1 MLTKFRELIFYGNDS
16 DITNALYKDFLL
28 NEENVFVFSDTE
40 PTLNLEIPIRP
51 LEELANTTALNEKS
65 IYVLTSCTTALRDA
79 LLRCVPLDAKISA
92 TGLDSHSS
100 RTPLV
105 LISPPKAG
113 SHLLITLVGS
123 FGYQAGR
130 ILPFN
135 PLGGHWYTLDY
146 DSIHTSAQDYFFYRN
161 NRGNNYGGRLEAFE
175 RCLGVAMYRH
185 PRDIIKSRL
194 NYNFDPQNAV
204 MGRYMEGATRRAQC
218 ESLLDENSVFRDI
231 GRELADFTNWAKFPN
246 VIPIAY
252 EEFCS
257 QEPEDTSPLDIVW
270 ELQLHL
276 QIGGRPNVYLEKS
289 LGNSPTFSTGQV
301 FAPDEDV
308 DALSDVL
315 TKKCRYYMD
324 ALGYESS
331 SPYSDY
337 FRKARQRVFSTQDN
351 RPVDL
356 PIRIENTNLFA
367 IYYQDKAF
375 YAACLSKEGTDFL
388 QSLGVDMPYTLQSEN
403 LEDLLFKVRMIETGQ
418 KFPVPANFKP

>member
-1 MLTKFRELIFYGNDS
+1 LTKFRELNFYTDESAIS
-16 DITNALYKDFLL
+16 DALCKDFLL
-28 NEENVFVFSDTE
+28 NEGNVCVFSDTK
-40 PTLNLEIPIRP
+40 TALNFEIPISP
-51 LEELANTTALNEKS
+51 LDKLDDNIALAGKS
-65 IYVLTSCTTALRDA
+65 IYIITNNIAALREA
-79 LLRCVPLDAKISA
+79 LLRCVPLNARISA
-92 TGLDSHSS
+92 LALDSHSS

-161 NRGNNYGGRLEAFE
+161 NRGNNYGGRLDAFE

-185 PRDIIKSRL
+185 PRDILKSRL
-194 NYNFDPQNAV
+194 NYNFNPQNAV
-204 MGRYMEGATRRAQC
+204 MGRYMEGATRYAQC
-218 ESLLDENSVFRDI
+218 KALLDENSVFRDI
-231 GRELADFTNWAKFPN
+231 GGELADFVNWARFPN
-246 VIPIAY
+246 VIPISY
-252 EEFCS
+252 EEFCTH
-257 QEPEDTSPLDIVW
+257 EPEDTSPVDIVW

-276 QIGGRPNVYLEKS
+276 QIGGRPSVYLEKS

-308 DALSDVL
+308 DAHSDKLSE
-315 TKKCRYYMD
+315 KCRYYME
-324 ALGYESS
+324 ALGYEAN

-337 FRKARQRVFSTQDN
+337 FRKARQRVFDTQDN

-356 PIRIENTNLFA
+356 PIRIENTNFFA

-375 YAACLSKEGTDFL
+375 YAECMSKEGAEFL
-388 QSLGVDMPYTLQSEN
+388 QTLDVDMPYRLQSDN

-418 KFPVPANFKP
+418 KFPVPANFNS